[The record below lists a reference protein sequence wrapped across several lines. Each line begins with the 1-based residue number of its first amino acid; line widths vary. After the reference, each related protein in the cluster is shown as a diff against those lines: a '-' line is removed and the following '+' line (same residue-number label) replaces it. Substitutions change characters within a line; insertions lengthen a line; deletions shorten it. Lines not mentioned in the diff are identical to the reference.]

1 VILVNPDWVDPSV
14 FAAKTAIRCDADEPR
29 GANVLRLG
37 STILCQP
44 AYPKTAA
51 RLRAHGFEPVIID
64 MSELAKAEGAL
75 TCCSVVFE
83 VR

>member
-14 FAAKTAIRCDADEPR
+14 FAAKTVIRCDQDEPR
-29 GANVLRLG
+29 GANALRLG
-37 STILCQP
+37 STIL
-44 AYPKTAA
+44 YPVTYPITAA
-51 RLRAHGFEPVIID
+51 RLRGHGFEPVIVD

-83 VR
+83 TC